1 MARTVSPKYTPERIK
16 RLTEAIS
23 LGSTRKLA
31 AQYAGIDEDTLRAW
45 EKRYPEFKASLR
57 EAEGR
62 AVVGW
67 LAKIEK
73 AANDGT
79 WQAAAWKLERLHAED
94 YGRTVSEQRHSG
106 PDGKSPVV
114 IQHIEVV
121 APTEAHGV
129 LDLSG
134 DS

>member
-1 MARTVSPKYTPERIK
+1 MSRTVAPKYTPERIK

-45 EKRYPEFKASLR
+45 EKRYPEFKASLL

-106 PDGKSPVV
+106 PDGKEPVKFTIV
-114 IQHIEVV
+114 IDRNPHDAE
-121 APTEAHGV
+121 TEG
-129 LDLSG
+129 G
-134 DS
+134 